1 MKAVVFKELGQP
13 MAVEEVPDLRPGA
26 GEVILK
32 VHRCGI
38 CGSDLHMTEPGGITA
53 ACNSVLGHEIS
64 GEVIELGSGASGL
77 KVGDR
82 VAALPLKGCGQC
94 DACKAGEPSWCAQ
107 GLNFLGGG
115 YAQFARAGAA
125 ECLVLSQ
132 ELSFSDGALVE
143 PLAVA
148 LHGIRMAGDLRGKA
162 VTVIGCGPIGLAA
175 VFWASRLGA
184 AQVQVI
190 EGNPVRAD
198 MARTMGAGSIYLPSG
213 QRAEGEA
220 GPELADIVVEC
231 VGKPGLLQASL
242 GDVRNRGTVISLGF
256 CMAPEQFVAAAAGS
270 REVTIKFPVLYTMS
284 DYRDV
289 LAALD
294 RGDVE
299 PRTMITKTVG
309 LSGMPAQFEA
319 LRKPGKDCKVMFDPW
334 LA

>member
-1 MKAVVFKELGQP
+1 MKAVVFKEIGQP
-13 MAVEEVPDLRPGA
+13 LAVEEVLDLRPGA

-64 GEVIELGSGASGL
+64 GEVIELGSGANGL
-77 KVGDR
+77 KIGDR

-148 LHGIRMAGDLRGKA
+148 LHGIRMAGDLRGKT

-175 VFWASRLGA
+175 VFWSSRLGA
-184 AQVQVI
+184 AKVQVI
-190 EGNPVRAD
+190 EGNSVRAD
-198 MARTMGAGSIYLPSG
+198 MARTMGAGSLYLPSG

-270 REVTIKFPVLYTMS
+270 REVTIKFPVLYTLT

-289 LAALD
+289 LAVLD

-309 LSGMPAQFEA
+309 LSSMPTAFEA
-319 LRKPGKDCKVMFDPW
+319 LRKPSTDCKVMFDPW